1 MFNLMMPCMS
11 LIAFIALMFI
21 ASYAGFFVLVA
32 TVMGSRNRY
41 TSTLLLGAI
50 MVVFELVV
58 NRLPSLLH

>member
-1 MFNLMMPCMS
+1 MLNLMMPCMS

-21 ASYAGFFVLVA
+21 ASCAGLFVLVA